1 MTATIIFATN
11 KGTKWRVTKQF
22 NNDEHLNN
30 FINYICRTK
39 NYLCDKSTEQQTNN
53 YE

>member
-1 MTATIIFATN
+1 MTATIMFITN
-11 KGTKWRVTKQF
+11 YGQRWQVTKQF

-39 NYLCDKSTEQQTNN
+39 NYMFDEVYRATNKQT
-53 YE
+53 